1 MRKRLLILPLALLAG
16 TASVA
21 TAQVVNNDH
30 DRGPVAGQLIDHPC
44 GPEQQSVVRTQS
56 AVGSTNST
64 APDPLGAATMTVNVP
79 DGQTR
84 CIRVLFTAETS
95 CTGFAGAPND
105 YCRIQAT
112 IDGAPMDPNGAGF
125 MTIDS
130 EDASGDGHAFEWI
143 KRVGDGPHVIELVRT
158 VGNAATTFTHDDWTL
173 DVALKL

>member
-64 APDPLGAATMTVNVP
+64 APDPLPGR
-79 DGQTR
+79 DDDRQR
-84 CIRVLFTAETS
+84 
-95 CTGFAGAPND
+95 AG
-105 YCRIQAT
+105 R
-112 IDGAPMDPNGAGF
+112 
-125 MTIDS
+125 S
-130 EDASGDGHAFEWI
+130 DAL
-143 KRVGDGPHVIELVRT
+143 RPGPVH
-158 VGNAATTFTHDDWTL
+158 G
-173 DVALKL
+173 